1 MNRTTQFSSTGEP
14 ISVEDVDD
22 NAVERKSL
30 CPSFITQHLGQSM
43 VDQENDQ
50 MVSEE
55 RKINEIQKFT
65 KKQALDELAKARPVA
80 TVFFRFSHR
89 DD

>member
-1 MNRTTQFSSTGEP
+1 
-14 ISVEDVDD
+14 
-22 NAVERKSL
+22 
-30 CPSFITQHLGQSM
+30 M